1 MFKIKDLIMRLFL
14 TVITQIFLLFRY
26 FLLMDEHSFN
36 KFPFHNI
43 CKGKKAMIMGNGPSL
58 KKLLVE
64 YENGEIEISH
74 DSFFVNMAPL
84 NDSFYKIK
92 PKHLFLSDFVF
103 ARDTENRVD
112 NVRKMYSRLQNEV
125 DWPLTIFLTFSKRK
139 YCRQLIAYSAITN
152 PNIRFVFLNRK
163 YCNGLAPVLRNWL
176 YNKGWFMPVEGTV
189 LNTALYTAIL
199 EGYDEVELHGAE
211 TSMFLDIRV
220 NDNNQVGIIEKHFY
234 DGDKFLPLMKDD
246 GSPSKVKDFL
256 HSVWHMLNS
265 YDLLSQFA
273 KYKGVKVFNCTPQS
287 MIDSFDRKKSSIYD

>member
-1 MFKIKDLIMRLFL
+1 
-14 TVITQIFLLFRY
+14 
-26 FLLMDEHSFN
+26 
-36 KFPFHNI
+36 
-43 CKGKKAMIMGNGPSL
+43 
-58 KKLLVE
+58 
-64 YENGEIEISH
+64 
-74 DSFFVNMAPL
+74 
-84 NDSFYKIK
+84 
-92 PKHLFLSDFVF
+92 
-103 ARDTENRVD
+103 
-112 NVRKMYSRLQNEV
+112 
-125 DWPLTIFLTFSKRK
+125 
-139 YCRQLIAYSAITN
+139 
-152 PNIRFVFLNRK
+152 
-163 YCNGLAPVLRNWL
+163 
-176 YNKGWFMPVEGTV
+176 MPVEGTV